1 MLLKSFWRPIRSV
14 QIKWELLA
22 TRNLNVITLE
32 SFTCFSSR
40 VLYPKISAVM
50 DHMALYDT
58 EFSSVYLHI
67 V

>member
-14 QIKWELLA
+14 QIK
-22 TRNLNVITLE
+22 NGTLGHQN
-32 SFTCFSSR
+32 FKIITCFTSQ
-40 VLYPKISAVM
+40 VLYPDISAVM

-58 EFSSVYLHI
+58 KFSSVYLHI